1 MTGPRTSR
9 YLTDNFVM
17 TGDYELIA
25 AHIVR
30 ALLEHRKWCRSRG
43 HRFPPL
49 LDAVLDALAAT
60 TGPERPAFGEMPDL
74 VDSGPVPAPLLLND
88 IAAAKQLGVSARTV
102 RRLRADGALPT
113 VVARRRRLIRL
124 TDLQTFVANG
134 GTK

>member
-1 MTGPRTSR
+1 M
-9 YLTDNFVM
+9 N
-17 TGDYELIA
+17 GDGDQVV
-25 AHIVR
+25 AHLVL
-30 ALLEHRKWCRSRG
+30 ALDAQRKWCRSR
-43 HRFPPL
+43 RTPFPP
-49 LDAVLDALAAT
+49 ALAALLDSLAVELRRNRSEAARS
-60 TGPERPAFGEMPDL
+60 GPDRSHIDGVPIS
-74 VDSGPVPAPLLLND
+74 VDADPVPAPLLLND